1 MSNTYRMDAL
11 DQALATTGSAAY
23 AAYGT
28 SSDANTRYLTSF
40 RTSDPIIYLK
50 RPDEEGII
58 VVPAMEVERAVMESP
73 CTVLSRADAGFFEIL
88 KEEPNPLK
96 ATGRVIAELAGGPIL
111 VPPEFPLGLAEAITP
126 YQPIQ
131 VDMDALSAMRSQK
144 SASEITMMRESQAA
158 AEDAL
163 ETAIALIKRST
174 PTGELLVTPEGKI
187 LTSEDVRYGIHATLL
202 KHGCRGVDTIVASG
216 SETSVVH
223 LRGTGSLA
231 ANAPIIIDIFP
242 QHEETGYFADMTRTV
257 VRGEAGPEI
266 REMYDA
272 VSDAQK
278 CAFSLL
284 RAGADGSDLYKAVVS
299 LFADAGYGT
308 EPDGFV
314 HSLGH
319 GVGIEVHEAPSLS
332 ARGGALAAGNVVTIE
347 PGLYYPG
354 IGGVRIED
362 MALVTDGGSD
372 RITRFPEVFCI

>member
-1 MSNTYRMDAL
+1 MDAL
-11 DQALATTGSAAY
+11 DQALATTGSRAY

-28 SSDANTRYLTSF
+28 SSDANVRYLTSF
-40 RTSDPIIYLK
+40 RTSDPVIYMK
-50 RPDEEGII
+50 RLNEEGII
-58 VVPAMEVERAVMESP
+58 VVPAMEVERAALESP
-73 CTVLSRADAGFFEIL
+73 CTVISRADAGFFDIL
-88 KEEPNPLK
+88 KEEPDPLK
-96 ATGRVIAELAGGPIL
+96 ATGRVIADLAGGPIL
-111 VPPEFPLGLAEAITP
+111 VPPEFPLGLAKAIEAH
-126 YQPIQ
+126 QP
-131 VDMDALSAMRSQK
+131 VDVEMDALSAMRSQK
-144 SASEITMMRESQAA
+144 SPSEIAMMRESQAA

-163 ETAIALIKRST
+163 ETALALIRRSK

-187 LTSEDVRYGIHATLL
+187 LTSEDVRYAIHATLL

-223 LRGTGSLA
+223 LRGTGPIA

-242 QHEETGYFADMTRTV
+242 QNEETGYFADMTRTV
-257 VRGEAGPEI
+257 VRGEPTPEI
-266 REMYDA
+266 REMYAA
-272 VSDAQK
+272 VSDAK
-278 CAFSLL
+278 TLAFSLL
-284 RAGADGSDLYKAVVS
+284 RAGADGSTLYQAVVS

-319 GVGIEVHEAPSLS
+319 GVGLEVHEAPSIS
-332 ARGGALAAGNVVTIE
+332 SRVSPLAAGNVVTIE

-362 MALVTDGGSD
+362 MALVTDGGYE

>member
-1 MSNTYRMDAL
+1 MDAL
-11 DQALATTGSAAY
+11 DHALATTGSAAY

-50 RPDEEGII
+50 RSHEEGIV
-58 VVPAMEVERAVMESP
+58 VVPAMEVERAAMESP
-73 CTVLSRADAGFFEIL
+73 CTVISRADAGFFDIL
-88 KEEPNPLK
+88 KEEPDPLK
-96 ATGRVIAELAGGPIL
+96 ATGRVIADLAGGPIL

-131 VDMDALSAMRSQK
+131 VDMDTLSAMRSQK
-144 SASEITMMRESQAA
+144 SASEISMMRESQAA

-163 ETAIALIKRST
+163 ETALALIRRST

-223 LRGTGSLA
+223 LRGTGPLA

-242 QHEETGYFADMTRTV
+242 QNEETGYFADMTRTV
-257 VRGEAGPEI
+257 VRGEASPEI

-284 RAGADGSDLYKAVVS
+284 RAGADGSDLYRAVVS

-362 MALVTDGGSD
+362 MALVTDVGYD

>member
-1 MSNTYRMDAL
+1 MDAL
-11 DQALATTGSAAY
+11 DHALAATGSMAY

-28 SSDANTRYLTSF
+28 SSDANIRYLTSF
-40 RTSDPIIYLK
+40 RTSDPVIYLK
-50 RPDEEGII
+50 RRNEEALI
-58 VVPAMEVERAVMESP
+58 VVPAMEMGRAALESP
-73 CTVLSRADAGFFEIL
+73 CTAISRADAGFFDIL
-88 KEEPNPLK
+88 KEEPDPLK
-96 ATGRVIAELAGGPIL
+96 ATGQVIANLAGGPIL
-111 VPPEFPLGLAEAITP
+111 VPSEFPFGLAQAIASD
-126 YQPIQ
+126 QPIK
-131 VDMDALSAMRSQK
+131 VDMDTLSAMRSQK
-144 SASEITMMRESQAA
+144 SASEITLMRESQAA

-163 ETAIALIKRST
+163 ETALAMIRRAK
-174 PTGELLVTPEGKI
+174 PTGELLVTPEGKT

-223 LRGTGSLA
+223 LRGTGPLA

-242 QHEETGYFADMTRTV
+242 QNEETGYFADMTRTV
-257 VRGEAGPEI
+257 VRGEASPEI
-266 REMYDA
+266 REMYATVADA
-272 VSDAQK
+272 K
-278 CAFSLL
+278 TLAFSLL
-284 RAGADGSDLYKAVVS
+284 RAGAEGSALYQAIVS

-319 GVGIEVHEAPSLS
+319 GVGLEVHEAPSLS
-332 ARGGALAAGNVVTIE
+332 SRGGALTAGNVVTIE

-362 MALVTDGGSD
+362 MALVTDGGYE

>member
-1 MSNTYRMDAL
+1 MANTYRMDAL
-11 DQALATTGSAAY
+11 DQALATTGSSAY

-28 SSDANTRYLTSF
+28 SSDANVRYLTSF
-40 RTSDPIIYLK
+40 RTSDPVIYLK
-50 RPDEEGII
+50 RPNEAGII
-58 VVPAMEVERAVMESP
+58 IVPAMEVERAAIESP

-88 KEEPNPLK
+88 KEEPDPLK
-96 ATGRVIAELAGGPIL
+96 ATGRVIADLAGGPIL
-111 VPPEFPLGLAEAITP
+111 VPPEFPFGLAKAIAAH
-126 YQPIQ
+126 QP
-131 VDMDALSAMRSQK
+131 VDVEMDALSAMRSQK
-144 SASEITMMRESQAA
+144 SASEIAMMRNSQAA

-174 PTGELLVTPEGKI
+174 PRGEHLVTPEGKI

-223 LRGTGSLA
+223 LRGTGPIA

-242 QHEETGYFADMTRTV
+242 QNEETGYFADITRTV
-257 VRGEAGPEI
+257 LRGEPTPEI
-266 REMYDA
+266 REMYAA
-272 VSDAQK
+272 VSDAQRL
-278 CAFSLL
+278 AFSLL
-284 RAGADGSDLYKAVVS
+284 RAGADGSALYRAVVS

-319 GVGIEVHEAPSLS
+319 GVGLEVHEAPSLS
-332 ARGGALAAGNVVTIE
+332 ARGSPLAAGNVVTIE

-362 MALVTDGGSD
+362 MALVNDGGYE